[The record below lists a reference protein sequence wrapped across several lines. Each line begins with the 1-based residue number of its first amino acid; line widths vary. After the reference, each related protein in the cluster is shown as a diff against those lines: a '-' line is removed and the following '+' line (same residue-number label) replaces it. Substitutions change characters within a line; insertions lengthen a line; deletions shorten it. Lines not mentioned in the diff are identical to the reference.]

1 MRHITISNYGSFLG
15 LSGARL
21 VIREQDHIIREVA
34 LSRLRSISIAK
45 KGISL
50 SSDLVQACA
59 YRGIRIFFLDWRA
72 RNVSALIGMNQHAVV
87 ALRKQQFAFVQS
99 PHLPRTV
106 AELISSK
113 IINQRAVLLY
123 FAKMLKSSVPQRSF
137 TLRRTAEHLDVII
150 QDLKNTLPENH
161 WRARLLG
168 AEGSAAKL
176 YWDALSHTQL
186 FSASFSNRQGRGATE
201 ITNQLLNYGYTILQS
216 YVWSAL
222 DNAGLEV
229 YCGFYHTDRPGKP
242 SLVLDTMEEYRAWVV
257 DRNVIKLRHGL
268 SKDDQL
274 SPALKKRLTDEIHQ
288 TMATIY
294 PYRGKKLRLE
304 SILQRQVYRLCSTIV
319 DQKHYRGFHFK
330 W

>member
-1 MRHITISNYGSFLG
+1 MRHITVSNYGSFLG
-15 LSGARL
+15 LSGERL

-45 KGISL
+45 KGVGI

-59 YRGIRIFFLDWRA
+59 YRGIRIFFLDWRT

-87 ALRKQQFAFVQS
+87 SLRKRQFAFIHS
-99 PHLPRTV
+99 TDLPRTV
-106 AELISSK
+106 AELVSSK

-123 FAKMLKSSVPQRSF
+123 FAKMIKSTAPQRSLI
-137 TLRRTAEHLDVII
+137 LRNTAERLDIII
-150 QDLKNTLPENH
+150 QELKKTLLENQ
-161 WRARLLG
+161 WRAQLLG

-176 YWDALSHTQL
+176 YWEALSQTQM
-186 FSASFSNRQGRGATE
+186 FSSSFSNRQGRGATE
-201 ITNQLLNYGYTILQS
+201 ITNQLLNYGYTVLQS

-257 DRNVIKLRHGL
+257 DRNVIKLRHEL
-268 SKDDQL
+268 SKNDQL
-274 SPALKKRLTDEIHQ
+274 SPPLKKRLTDDIHQ

-304 SILQRQVYRLCSTIV
+304 SILQRQVYRLCSAIAE
-319 DQKHYRGFHFK
+319 QKHYRGFHFK